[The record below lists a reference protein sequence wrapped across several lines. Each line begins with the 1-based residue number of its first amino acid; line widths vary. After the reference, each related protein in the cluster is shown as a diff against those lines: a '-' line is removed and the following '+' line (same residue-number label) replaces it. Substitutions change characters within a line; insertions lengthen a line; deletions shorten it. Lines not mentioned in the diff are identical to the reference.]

1 MLFGQREYSKK
12 YPHGAPCFSIKAL
25 YLLYLHIR
33 RKFLADEIDQANETA
48 ERWLA
53 QSLVQLA
60 ASATRLQPRGA
71 CYYCETVLTGEL
83 ADKRLFCDKDC
94 AADFEKEQQLLNRR

>member
-1 MLFGQREYSKK
+1 MLFGQRGGVQKFTLC
-12 YPHGAPCFSIKAL
+12 APSSSADAL
-25 YLLYLHIR
+25 YLLYLHIWR
-33 RKFLADEIDQANETA
+33 IYLADEIDQANETA

-60 ASATRLQPRGA
+60 ASATRLQPRGV
-71 CYYCETVLTGEL
+71 CYYCETELTGEL

-94 AADFEKEQQLLNRR
+94 ASDYEKEQQLINRR